1 MARLLLVVSQL
12 KEGNMA
18 KAQRK
23 VIDKV
28 FILLGVCATVVLLV
42 VGGLAWWG
50 YSFTHQQVKD
60 ELASQKIYFPL
71 KGSPALDPAEFPD
84 LQKYAGQQVDSGA
97 KAKAYANGFIGRHVE
112 KIADGQT
119 YAQVSTAALAD
130 PTNAQ
135 LQQEKATL
143 FQGETLRGLLLNAY
157 AFAMLGTISYYV
169 ALTAFAGAA
178 VFALLVLAGLGHL
191 KRL

>member
-1 MARLLLVVSQL
+1 
-12 KEGNMA
+12 MA

-28 FILLGVCATVVLLV
+28 FIMLGVCATAVLLV

-50 YSFTHQQVKD
+50 YSFAHKTVHD
-60 ELASQKIYFPL
+60 ELASQKIYFPP
-71 KGSPALDPAEFPD
+71 KDSPALNPTEFPD
-84 LQKYAGQQVDSGA
+84 LQKYAGQQVDTGE

-119 YAQVSTAALAD
+119 YAQVSTAALAN
-130 PTNAQ
+130 PTNAK
-135 LQQEKATL
+135 LQQEKTTL

-157 AFAMLGTISYYV
+157 AFDTLGMISYYV
-169 ALTAFAGAA
+169 SITAFIGAGI
-178 VFALLVLAGLGHL
+178 FAILVLLGLNHL
-191 KRL
+191 RRL

>member
-1 MARLLLVVSQL
+1 
-12 KEGNMA
+12 MA

-28 FILLGVCATVVLLV
+28 FILLGVCATAVLLV

-50 YSFTHQQVKD
+50 YSFAHNQVHD
-60 ELASQKIYFPL
+60 ELVSQKIYFPP
-71 KGSPALDPAEFPD
+71 KGSEALSPSEFPD
-84 LQKYAGQQVDSGA
+84 LQKYAGQQVDNGE

-112 KIADGQT
+112 KIANGQT
-119 YAQVSTAALAD
+119 YAQVSSAALKD
-130 PTNAQ
+130 PSNAA

-157 AFAMLGTISYYV
+157 AFSTLGMISYYV

-178 VFALLVLAGLGHL
+178 VFAILVLLGLGHL